1 MASQSCLQDESI
13 VEHLL
18 HSNKEWAARM
28 RAKDPDFFARL
39 PDPQTPRVCI
49 N

>member
-1 MASQSCLQDESI
+1 MASQSCLPDESI

-39 PDPQTPRVCI
+39 AEQQTPRVCI